1 MTTTSNIT
9 LKIGT
14 PAGVYEG
21 KFKLDTTVAEVI
33 AQVAKEMGLSTKDKL
48 ELYSEGQAD
57 PLPEDKSLS
66 SLDLKDDAVLTLA
79 ATGSGV

>member
-1 MTTTSNIT
+1 MTTADAVM

-21 KFKLDTTVAEVI
+21 TFKLSTTVAEVI
-33 AQVAKEMGLSTKDKL
+33 AEVAKDKRLSSDD
-48 ELYSEGQAD
+48 ELDLYFDGKE
-57 PLPEDKSLS
+57 LPKDKSLS
-66 SLDLKDDAVLTLA
+66 SLDLKDDAVLTLV

>member
-1 MTTTSNIT
+1 MTTTATIT
-9 LKIGT
+9 LKVGT

-21 KFKLDTTVAEVI
+21 KFKLEATVAEVI
-33 AQVAKEMGLSTKDKL
+33 AEVAKEMRLSTDDKL
-48 ELYSEGQAD
+48 ELYLEGKPK

-66 SLDLKDDAVLTLA
+66 NLDLKDDAVLTLV

>member
-1 MTTTSNIT
+1 MVTTDTIT

-21 KFKLDTTVAEVI
+21 AFKLSTTVAEVI
-33 AQVAKEMGLSTKDKL
+33 SEVAKEKRLSRDD
-48 ELYSEGQAD
+48 ELQLYLDGVE
-57 PLPEDKSLS
+57 LPKDKSLS
-66 SLDLKDDAVLTLA
+66 SLDLKGDTVLTLV

>member
-1 MTTTSNIT
+1 MATTDTIT

-21 KFKLDTTVAEVI
+21 TFKLSTTVNEVI
-33 AQVAKEMGLSTKDKL
+33 TEVAKDKRLSGGDEL
-48 ELYSEGQAD
+48 ELYFDGN
-57 PLPEDKSLS
+57 PLPRDKSLA
-66 SLDLKDDAVLTLA
+66 SLDLKDDAVLTLV

>member
-1 MTTTSNIT
+1 MTTTDTIM

-21 KFKLDTTVAEVI
+21 TFKLSTTVAEVI
-33 AQVAKEMGLSTKDKL
+33 TEVAKDKRLSTDDEL
-48 ELYSEGQAD
+48 ELYFDGNK
-57 PLPEDKSLS
+57 LPKDKSLS
-66 SLDLKDDAVLTLA
+66 SLDLKDDAVLTLV

>member
-1 MTTTSNIT
+1 MTTTDTIT

-21 KFKLDTTVAEVI
+21 TFKLSTTVAEVI
-33 AQVAKEMGLSTKDKL
+33 TEVAKDKRLSADDEL
-48 ELYSEGQAD
+48 ELYSDGK
-57 PLPEDKSLS
+57 PLPKDKSLS
-66 SLDLKDDAVLTLA
+66 SLDLKDDAVLILV